1 MKRFVCSL
9 LVVLPIAILLV
20 FAQDSPDSPENP
32 EQHLEIRDP
41 MHDNFEDSENATHVR
56 TKRQFGC
63 PANCYSS
70 CTTNQQCQV
79 YQAQLVCV
87 SGCCCPSPSL
97 TSQSLSSSPQAQ
109 LEPLF

>member
-9 LVVLPIAILLV
+9 LVVLPVAILLV

-41 MHDNFEDSENATHVR
+41 LGDDFDDDANATHVR
-56 TKRQFGC
+56 SKRQQYGC

-70 CTTNQQCQV
+70 CTNNQQCQV

-97 TSQSLSSSPQAQ
+97 TSTLHSFPSRYSRQD
-109 LEPLF
+109 